1 MFSLHSLVELCKAL
15 LKAALIGGTGAWTV
29 WHHKEAVL
37 SLIAAPLAGSAG
49 HMGEL
54 VVMSFLA
61 IAGTMVLIAGVD
73 VPFKLWDHHR
83 KLKMTKE
90 EVRQENKETEGDP
103 QVKGRIRAQQRDM
116 ARKRMMAEVPKADV
130 IVTNPTHY
138 SVALKYEDGK
148 MRAPRVVAKG
158 SHLLALKIR
167 EIAQQHHVPLL
178 EAPPLARALY
188 HHAELGDEIPQ
199 TLYNAV
205 AEVLAYV
212 YQLRR
217 HREYGGKA
225 PSLPD
230 ALEVPAELD
239 PENAQQTRTLTHL
252 KNSLIHERTRQT
264 LTFVFRGVNARSLT
278 GPLLI
283 FMILGMMVLPLP
295 AFVLDMMFTFNIA
308 LSIMVLL
315 VSIHTHKPLDF
326 AVFPTVLLLTTLLR
340 LSLNVASTRIVL
352 MEGHT
357 GPDAAGKVIEAFGHY
372 LVGGNYTVGIVVFII
387 LVVINFIVITKDGWQ

>member
-1 MFSLHSLVELCKAL
+1 VSQDSDLEKTEPASPRRLEKAREEGQVPRSPELSTFAVLIAAGSGLWLMGDHLTGQLRSLIKEGMQVPRDVGFDSSLLTERLLDQSSHALVAFAPFFILMIVAAVVAPMLLSGWLFTFKSLAPDFNRLNPVKGVGRMFSLHSLVELCKAL
-15 LKAALIGGTGAWTV
+15 LKAALIGGAGAWTV

-37 SLIAAPLAGSAG
+37 SLIAAPLAMGAG

-54 VVMSFLA
+54 VAMSFLA
-61 IAGTMVLIAGVD
+61 IAGTMVLIAAVD

-90 EVRQENKETEGDP
+90 EVRQENKETEGNP
-103 QVKGRIRAQQRDM
+103 QVKGRIRAQQREM

-167 EIAQQHHVPLL
+167 EIAQQHQVPLM

-188 HHAELGDEIPQ
+188 HHAEVGDEIPQ

-225 PSLPD
+225 PSLPGV
-230 ALEVPAELD
+230 LEVPAELD
-239 PENAQQTRTLTHL
+239 PENVISNPTL
-252 KNSLIHERTRQT
+252 
-264 LTFVFRGVNARSLT
+264 
-278 GPLLI
+278 
-283 FMILGMMVLPLP
+283 
-295 AFVLDMMFTFNIA
+295 D
-308 LSIMVLL
+308 
-315 VSIHTHKPLDF
+315 
-326 AVFPTVLLLTTLLR
+326 
-340 LSLNVASTRIVL
+340 ASDK
-352 MEGHT
+352 H
-357 GPDAAGKVIEAFGHY
+357 
-372 LVGGNYTVGIVVFII
+372 
-387 LVVINFIVITKDGWQ
+387 

>member
-1 MFSLHSLVELCKAL
+1 MSEESDLEKTEPASPRKLEKSRDEGQIPRSPELSTFAVLITAGCGLWLMGGHLTSQLSILMRDGMKVPRDAGFDSSLLLDRLFDQSFDILFAFSPFLILMLLMAVTAPMLISGWLFSWKSLEPKFNRLNPISGLGRMFSLNSLIELTKAL
-15 LKAALIGGTGAWTV
+15 LKAALIGGAGVWTI
-29 WHHKEAVL
+29 WHNKEAVL
-37 SLIAAPLAGSAG
+37 SLIAAPLAVGAG
-49 HMGEL
+49 HMGNL
-54 VVMSFLA
+54 IVMSFLT
-61 IAGTMVLIAGVD
+61 IAGTMVLIAAVD
-73 VPFKLWDHHR
+73 VPFKLWDHYR

-90 EVRQENKETEGDP
+90 EVRQENKETDGDP
-103 QVKGRIRAQQRDM
+103 QMKARIRAQQREM

-167 EIAQQHHVPLL
+167 EIGQQHHVPLL

-225 PSLPD
+225 PNPPD
-230 ALEVPAELD
+230 ILEVPAELD
-239 PENAQQTRTLTHL
+239 PENT
-252 KNSLIHERTRQT
+252 
-264 LTFVFRGVNARSLT
+264 
-278 GPLLI
+278 
-283 FMILGMMVLPLP
+283 
-295 AFVLDMMFTFNIA
+295 AF
-308 LSIMVLL
+308 
-315 VSIHTHKPLDF
+315 K
-326 AVFPTVLLLTTLLR
+326 
-340 LSLNVASTRIVL
+340 
-352 MEGHT
+352 
-357 GPDAAGKVIEAFGHY
+357 
-372 LVGGNYTVGIVVFII
+372 
-387 LVVINFIVITKDGWQ
+387 

>member
-1 MFSLHSLVELCKAL
+1 VSQDSDLEKTEPASPRRLEKAREEGQVPRSPELSTFAVLIAAGSGLWLMGDHLTGKLRSLIKEGMQIPRDIGFDSSLLTERLLDQSSHALVAFAPFFILMIVAAVVAPMLLSGWLFTFKSLAPDFNRLNPVKGVGRMFSLHSLVELCKAL
-15 LKAALIGGTGAWTV
+15 LKAALIGGAGAWTV

-37 SLIAAPLAGSAG
+37 SLIAAPLAMGAG

-54 VVMSFLA
+54 VAMSFLA
-61 IAGTMVLIAGVD
+61 IAGTMVLIAAVD

-90 EVRQENKETEGDP
+90 EVRQENKETEGNP
-103 QVKGRIRAQQRDM
+103 QVKGRIRAQQREM

-167 EIAQQHHVPLL
+167 EIAQQHQVPLM

-188 HHAELGDEIPQ
+188 HHAEVGDEIPQ

-225 PSLPD
+225 PSLPG
-230 ALEVPAELD
+230 ALEVPADLD
-239 PENAQQTRTLTHL
+239 PENAISNPTFDASD
-252 KNSLIHERTRQT
+252 KN
-264 LTFVFRGVNARSLT
+264 
-278 GPLLI
+278 
-283 FMILGMMVLPLP
+283 
-295 AFVLDMMFTFNIA
+295 
-308 LSIMVLL
+308 
-315 VSIHTHKPLDF
+315 
-326 AVFPTVLLLTTLLR
+326 
-340 LSLNVASTRIVL
+340 
-352 MEGHT
+352 
-357 GPDAAGKVIEAFGHY
+357 
-372 LVGGNYTVGIVVFII
+372 
-387 LVVINFIVITKDGWQ
+387 

>member
-1 MFSLHSLVELCKAL
+1 MSQDSDLEKTEPASPRRLEKAREDGQVPRSPELSTFAVLIAAGSGLWLMGDHLTGQLRSLIKGGMQVPRDIGFDSSLLTERLFDQSLHALVAFAPFFILMILAAVVAPMLLSGWLFTFKSLAPDFNRLNPVKGVGRMFSLHSLVELCKAL
-15 LKAALIGGTGAWTV
+15 LKAALIGGAGAWTV

-37 SLIAAPLAGSAG
+37 SLIAAPLAVGAG

-54 VVMSFLA
+54 VAMSFLA
-61 IAGTMVLIAGVD
+61 IAGTMVLIAAVD

-90 EVRQENKETEGDP
+90 EVRQENKETEGNP
-103 QVKGRIRAQQRDM
+103 QVKGRIRAQQREM

-167 EIAQQHHVPLL
+167 EVAQQHHVPLL

-225 PSLPD
+225 PSLPG

-239 PENAQQTRTLTHL
+239 PENATP
-252 KNSLIHERTRQT
+252 N
-264 LTFVFRGVNARSLT
+264 
-278 GPLLI
+278 
-283 FMILGMMVLPLP
+283 
-295 AFVLDMMFTFNIA
+295 
-308 LSIMVLL
+308 
-315 VSIHTHKPLDF
+315 
-326 AVFPTVLLLTTLLR
+326 PT
-340 LSLNVASTRIVL
+340 SDASDKT
-352 MEGHT
+352 
-357 GPDAAGKVIEAFGHY
+357 D
-372 LVGGNYTVGIVVFII
+372 
-387 LVVINFIVITKDGWQ
+387 

>member
-1 MFSLHSLVELCKAL
+1 MSQDSDLEKTEPASPRRLEKAREEGQIPRSPELSTFAVLIAAGSGLWLMGDHLTGQLRTLIKEGLQVPRDIGFDSSLLTERLFDQSSDALVAFAPFFILMIVVAVVAPMLLSGWLFTFKSLAPDFNRLNPVKGVGRMFSLHSLVELCKAL
-15 LKAALIGGTGAWTV
+15 LKAALIGGAGAWTV
-29 WHHKEAVL
+29 WHYKDAVL
-37 SLIAAPLAGSAG
+37 SLIAAPVAVGAG

-54 VVMSFLA
+54 VVMSFFA
-61 IAGTMVLIAGVD
+61 IAGTMVLIAAVD

-90 EVRQENKETEGDP
+90 EVRQENKETEGNP
-103 QVKGRIRAQQRDM
+103 QVKGRIRAQQREM

-167 EIAQQHHVPLL
+167 EIAQQHQVPLM

-188 HHAELGDEIPQ
+188 HHAEVGDEIPQ

-225 PSLPD
+225 PNLPVT
-230 ALEVPAELD
+230 LEVPAELD
-239 PENAQQTRTLTHL
+239 PENAIS
-252 KNSLIHERTRQT
+252 NP
-264 LTFVFRGVNARSLT
+264 TF
-278 GPLLI
+278 
-283 FMILGMMVLPLP
+283 
-295 AFVLDMMFTFNIA
+295 D
-308 LSIMVLL
+308 
-315 VSIHTHKPLDF
+315 
-326 AVFPTVLLLTTLLR
+326 
-340 LSLNVASTRIVL
+340 ASDK
-352 MEGHT
+352 H
-357 GPDAAGKVIEAFGHY
+357 
-372 LVGGNYTVGIVVFII
+372 
-387 LVVINFIVITKDGWQ
+387 

>member
-1 MFSLHSLVELCKAL
+1 VSQDSDLEKTEPASPRRLEKAREDGQVPRSPELSTFAVLIAAGSGLWLMGDHLTGQLRSLIKGGMQVPRDVGFDSSLLTERLFDQSLHALVAFAPFFILMILAAVVAPMLLSGWLFTFKSLAPDFNRLNPVKGVGRMFSLHSLVELCKAL
-15 LKAALIGGTGAWTV
+15 LKAALIGGAGAWTV

-37 SLIAAPLAGSAG
+37 SLIAAPLAVGAG

-54 VVMSFLA
+54 LAMSFLA
-61 IAGTMVLIAGVD
+61 IAGTMVLIAAVD

-90 EVRQENKETEGDP
+90 EVRQENKETEGNP
-103 QVKGRIRAQQRDM
+103 QVKGRIRAQQREM

-167 EIAQQHHVPLL
+167 EVAQQHHVPLL

-217 HREYGGKA
+217 HREYGGRA
-225 PSLPD
+225 PSLPG

-239 PENAQQTRTLTHL
+239 PENATPNPTL
-252 KNSLIHERTRQT
+252 
-264 LTFVFRGVNARSLT
+264 
-278 GPLLI
+278 
-283 FMILGMMVLPLP
+283 
-295 AFVLDMMFTFNIA
+295 D
-308 LSIMVLL
+308 
-315 VSIHTHKPLDF
+315 
-326 AVFPTVLLLTTLLR
+326 
-340 LSLNVASTRIVL
+340 ASDKT
-352 MEGHT
+352 
-357 GPDAAGKVIEAFGHY
+357 D
-372 LVGGNYTVGIVVFII
+372 
-387 LVVINFIVITKDGWQ
+387 

>member
-1 MFSLHSLVELCKAL
+1 VSQDSDLEKTEPASPRRLEKAREEGQVPRSPELSTFAVLIAAGSGLWLMGDHLTGQLRSLIKEGMQVPRDVGFDSSLLTERLLDQSSHALVAFAPFFILMIVAAVVAPMLLSGWLFTFKSLAPDFNRLNPVKGVGRMFSLHSLVELCKAL
-15 LKAALIGGTGAWTV
+15 LKAALIGGAGAWTV

-37 SLIAAPLAGSAG
+37 SLIAAPLAMGAG

-54 VVMSFLA
+54 VAMSFLA
-61 IAGTMVLIAGVD
+61 IAGTMVLIAAVD

-90 EVRQENKETEGDP
+90 EVRQENKETEGNP
-103 QVKGRIRAQQRDM
+103 QVKGRIRAQQREM

-167 EIAQQHHVPLL
+167 EIAQQHQVPLM

-188 HHAELGDEIPQ
+188 HHAEVGDEIPQ

-225 PSLPD
+225 PSLPS

-239 PENAQQTRTLTHL
+239 PENVISNPTL
-252 KNSLIHERTRQT
+252 
-264 LTFVFRGVNARSLT
+264 
-278 GPLLI
+278 
-283 FMILGMMVLPLP
+283 
-295 AFVLDMMFTFNIA
+295 D
-308 LSIMVLL
+308 
-315 VSIHTHKPLDF
+315 
-326 AVFPTVLLLTTLLR
+326 
-340 LSLNVASTRIVL
+340 ASDK
-352 MEGHT
+352 H
-357 GPDAAGKVIEAFGHY
+357 
-372 LVGGNYTVGIVVFII
+372 
-387 LVVINFIVITKDGWQ
+387 

>member
-1 MFSLHSLVELCKAL
+1 MSQDSDLEKTEPASPRRLEKAREDGQVPRSPELSTFAVLIAAGSGLWLMGDHLTGQLRSLIKGGMQVPRDIGFDSSLLTERLFDQSLHALVAFAPFFILMILAAVAAPMLLSGWLFTFKSLTPDFNRLNPVKGVGRMFSLHSLVELCKAL
-15 LKAALIGGTGAWTV
+15 LKAALIGGAGAWTV

-37 SLIAAPLAGSAG
+37 SLIAAPLAVGAG

-54 VVMSFLA
+54 VAMSFLA
-61 IAGTMVLIAGVD
+61 IAGTMVLIAAVD

-90 EVRQENKETEGDP
+90 EVRQENKETEGNP
-103 QVKGRIRAQQRDM
+103 QVKGRIRAQQREM

-167 EIAQQHHVPLL
+167 EVAQQHHVPLL

-217 HREYGGKA
+217 HREYGGKV
-225 PSLPD
+225 PSLPG

-239 PENAQQTRTLTHL
+239 PENATPNPTL
-252 KNSLIHERTRQT
+252 
-264 LTFVFRGVNARSLT
+264 
-278 GPLLI
+278 
-283 FMILGMMVLPLP
+283 
-295 AFVLDMMFTFNIA
+295 D
-308 LSIMVLL
+308 
-315 VSIHTHKPLDF
+315 
-326 AVFPTVLLLTTLLR
+326 
-340 LSLNVASTRIVL
+340 ASDKT
-352 MEGHT
+352 
-357 GPDAAGKVIEAFGHY
+357 D
-372 LVGGNYTVGIVVFII
+372 
-387 LVVINFIVITKDGWQ
+387 

>member
-1 MFSLHSLVELCKAL
+1 MSQDSDLEKTEPASPRRLEKAREDGQVPRSPELSTFAVLIAAGSGLWLMGDHLTGQLRSLIKGGMQVPRDIGFDSSLLTERLFDQSLHALVAFAPFFILMILAAVVAPMLLSGWLFTFKSLAPDFNRLNPVKGVGRMFSLHSLVELCKAL
-15 LKAALIGGTGAWTV
+15 LKAALIGGAGAWTV

-37 SLIAAPLAGSAG
+37 SLIAAPLAVGAG

-54 VVMSFLA
+54 VAMSFLA
-61 IAGTMVLIAGVD
+61 IAGTMVLIAAVD

-90 EVRQENKETEGDP
+90 EVRQENKETEGNP
-103 QVKGRIRAQQRDM
+103 QVKGRIRAQQREM

-167 EIAQQHHVPLL
+167 EVAQQHHVPLL

-225 PSLPD
+225 PSLPG

-239 PENAQQTRTLTHL
+239 PENATPNPTL
-252 KNSLIHERTRQT
+252 
-264 LTFVFRGVNARSLT
+264 
-278 GPLLI
+278 
-283 FMILGMMVLPLP
+283 
-295 AFVLDMMFTFNIA
+295 D
-308 LSIMVLL
+308 
-315 VSIHTHKPLDF
+315 
-326 AVFPTVLLLTTLLR
+326 
-340 LSLNVASTRIVL
+340 ASDKT
-352 MEGHT
+352 
-357 GPDAAGKVIEAFGHY
+357 D
-372 LVGGNYTVGIVVFII
+372 
-387 LVVINFIVITKDGWQ
+387 

>member
-1 MFSLHSLVELCKAL
+1 MSQDSDLEKTEPASPRRLEKAREDGQVPRSPELSTFAVLISAGSGLWLMGDHLTGQLRSLIKGGMQVPRDIGFDSSLLTERLFDQSLHALVAFAPFFILMILAAVAAPMLLSGWLFTFKSLTPDFNRLNPVKGMGRMFSLHSLVELCKAL
-15 LKAALIGGTGAWTV
+15 LKAALIGGAGAWTV
-29 WHHKEAVL
+29 WYHKEAVL
-37 SLIAAPLAGSAG
+37 LLIAAPLAVGAG

-54 VVMSFLA
+54 VAMSFLA
-61 IAGTMVLIAGVD
+61 IAGTMVLIAAVD

-90 EVRQENKETEGDP
+90 EVRQENKETEGNP
-103 QVKGRIRAQQRDM
+103 QVKGRIRAQQREM

-167 EIAQQHHVPLL
+167 EVAQQHHVPLL

-217 HREYGGKA
+217 HREYGGKV
-225 PSLPD
+225 PSLPG

-239 PENAQQTRTLTHL
+239 PENATPNPTR
-252 KNSLIHERTRQT
+252 
-264 LTFVFRGVNARSLT
+264 
-278 GPLLI
+278 
-283 FMILGMMVLPLP
+283 
-295 AFVLDMMFTFNIA
+295 D
-308 LSIMVLL
+308 
-315 VSIHTHKPLDF
+315 
-326 AVFPTVLLLTTLLR
+326 
-340 LSLNVASTRIVL
+340 ASDKT
-352 MEGHT
+352 
-357 GPDAAGKVIEAFGHY
+357 D
-372 LVGGNYTVGIVVFII
+372 
-387 LVVINFIVITKDGWQ
+387 

>member
-1 MFSLHSLVELCKAL
+1 MSQDSDLEKTEPASPRRLEKAREEGQVPRSPELSTFAVLIAAGSGLWLMGDHLTGQLRSLIKEGMQVPRDVGFDSSLLTERLLDQSSHALVAFAPFFILMMVAAVVAPMLLSGWLFTFKSLAPDFNRLNPVKGVGRMFSLHSLVELCKAL
-15 LKAALIGGTGAWTV
+15 LKAALIGGAGAWTV

-37 SLIAAPLAGSAG
+37 SLIAAPLAMVAG

-54 VVMSFLA
+54 VAMSFLA
-61 IAGTMVLIAGVD
+61 IAGTMVLIAAVD

-90 EVRQENKETEGDP
+90 EVRQENKETEGNP
-103 QVKGRIRAQQRDM
+103 QVKGRIRAQQREM

-167 EIAQQHHVPLL
+167 EIAQQHQVPLM

-188 HHAELGDEIPQ
+188 HHAEVGDEIPQ

-225 PSLPD
+225 PSLPG

-239 PENAQQTRTLTHL
+239 PENVISNPTL
-252 KNSLIHERTRQT
+252 
-264 LTFVFRGVNARSLT
+264 
-278 GPLLI
+278 
-283 FMILGMMVLPLP
+283 
-295 AFVLDMMFTFNIA
+295 D
-308 LSIMVLL
+308 
-315 VSIHTHKPLDF
+315 
-326 AVFPTVLLLTTLLR
+326 
-340 LSLNVASTRIVL
+340 ASDK
-352 MEGHT
+352 H
-357 GPDAAGKVIEAFGHY
+357 
-372 LVGGNYTVGIVVFII
+372 
-387 LVVINFIVITKDGWQ
+387 

>member
-1 MFSLHSLVELCKAL
+1 MSQDSDLEKTEPASPRRLEKAREDGQVPRSPELSTFAVLIAAGSGLWLMGDHLTGQLRSLIKGGMQVPRDIGFDSSLLTERLFDQSLHALVAFAPFFILMILAAVVAPMLLSGWLFTFKSLAPDFNRLNPVKGVGRMFSLHSLVELCKAL
-15 LKAALIGGTGAWTV
+15 LKAALIGGAGAWTV

-37 SLIAAPLAGSAG
+37 SLIAAPLAVGAG

-54 VVMSFLA
+54 VAMSFLA
-61 IAGTMVLIAGVD
+61 IAGTMVLIAAVD

-90 EVRQENKETEGDP
+90 EVRQENKETEGNP
-103 QVKGRIRAQQRDM
+103 QVKGRIRAQQREM

-167 EIAQQHHVPLL
+167 EIAQENHVPLL

-225 PSLPD
+225 PSLPG

-239 PENAQQTRTLTHL
+239 PENATP
-252 KNSLIHERTRQT
+252 N
-264 LTFVFRGVNARSLT
+264 
-278 GPLLI
+278 
-283 FMILGMMVLPLP
+283 
-295 AFVLDMMFTFNIA
+295 
-308 LSIMVLL
+308 
-315 VSIHTHKPLDF
+315 
-326 AVFPTVLLLTTLLR
+326 PT
-340 LSLNVASTRIVL
+340 SDASDKT
-352 MEGHT
+352 
-357 GPDAAGKVIEAFGHY
+357 D
-372 LVGGNYTVGIVVFII
+372 
-387 LVVINFIVITKDGWQ
+387 

>member
-1 MFSLHSLVELCKAL
+1 VSQDSDLEKTEPASPRRLEKAREDGQVPRSPELSTFAVLIAAGSGLWLMGDHLTGQLRSLIKGGMQVPRDIGFDSSLLTERLFDQSLHALVAFAPFFILMILAAVVAPMLLSGWLFTFKSLAPDFNRLNPVKGVGRMFSLHSLVELCKAL
-15 LKAALIGGTGAWTV
+15 LKAALIGGAGAWTV

-37 SLIAAPLAGSAG
+37 SLIAAPLAVGAG

-54 VVMSFLA
+54 VAMSFLA
-61 IAGTMVLIAGVD
+61 IAGTMVLIAAVD

-90 EVRQENKETEGDP
+90 EVRQENKETEGNP
-103 QVKGRIRAQQRDM
+103 QVKGRIRAQQREM

-167 EIAQQHHVPLL
+167 EVAQQHHVPLL

-188 HHAELGDEIPQ
+188 HYAELGDEIPQ

-225 PSLPD
+225 PSLPG

-239 PENAQQTRTLTHL
+239 PENATP
-252 KNSLIHERTRQT
+252 NP
-264 LTFVFRGVNARSLT
+264 N
-278 GPLLI
+278 
-283 FMILGMMVLPLP
+283 
-295 AFVLDMMFTFNIA
+295 
-308 LSIMVLL
+308 
-315 VSIHTHKPLDF
+315 
-326 AVFPTVLLLTTLLR
+326 
-340 LSLNVASTRIVL
+340 
-352 MEGHT
+352 
-357 GPDAAGKVIEAFGHY
+357 PDAPEK
-372 LVGGNYTVGIVVFII
+372 T
-387 LVVINFIVITKDGWQ
+387 D